1 MSNKTA
7 SIIIVTTAKEDYFK
21 QCLDSVSLQS
31 YPDKEIIIIDNS
43 GGNLPPG
50 IQGGPG
56 QKVYSALEN
65 MSYCRSLNK
74 GIEISRGDFILCL
87 NDDAV
92 LEKRFIEEAL
102 EGFFINPR
110 IGMVS
115 GKIMRFDRKTLDS
128 TGLFLTIFR
137 TARERGYG
145 KSDAG
150 KFEQEGYVFGVGGAV
165 AFYRRSM
172 LEDLKVDAEY
182 FDNDF
187 GYFYEDLDIAWRAE
201 NSGWKG
207 YYIPRAV
214 AYHIRGGTARPRVGR
229 GRRMARRYLSEAL
242 HYDLLKNRYLTVIK
256 NDSLPRFLLN
266 LPFIVLYD
274 IASWGFVLLFRPKLI
289 KMVFSKRIPFA
300 TAFRKRKIL
309 RTKK

>member
-7 SIIIVTTAKEDYFK
+7 SIIIVTTAKEGYFK
-21 QCLDSVSLQS
+21 QCLDSVNLQS

-43 GGNLPPG
+43 GGNLPPE
-50 IQGGPG
+50 IREGPG
-56 QKVYSALEN
+56 QKVYPGAGD

-74 GIEISRGDFILCL
+74 GIEISSGDFILCL

-92 LEKRFIEEAL
+92 LEKRFIEEAMR
-102 EGFFINPR
+102 GFSIDPR

-115 GKIMRFDRKTLDS
+115 GKVLRFDKRTLDS
-128 TGLFLTIFR
+128 TGLFLTVFR
-137 TARERGYG
+137 TPRERGYG
-145 KSDAG
+145 KSDTG
-150 KFEQEGYVFGVGGAV
+150 KFEKEEYVFGVGGAV

-172 LEDLKVDAEY
+172 LEGLKVGAEY
-182 FDNDF
+182 FDPDF

-214 AYHIRGGTARPRVGR
+214 AYHLRGGTARPQVGR
-229 GRRMARRYLSEAL
+229 GKRMARRYLSEAL
-242 HYDLLKNRYLTVIK
+242 HYDLLKNRYLAIIK
-256 NDSLPRFLLN
+256 NDSLPGFLLN

-274 IASWGFVLLFRPKLI
+274 IASWGFVLLFRPQLI
-289 KMVFSKRIPFA
+289 KMVFSKRIPFTA
-300 TAFRKRKIL
+300 AFRKRKIL
-309 RTKK
+309 RSKK